1 MSLEK
6 IDIKEVFHEKNPKA
20 ARLIPGFI
28 YNYLKRI
35 IHQDEINSFLRIHG
49 DKMGLDF
56 IEAVIEYFD
65 LKINLIN
72 EENIPDKGR
81 NIFVANHPLGGLDG
95 LVFAHVIGKRF
106 PNLQFLV
113 NDILMNIEMLEPVFL
128 PVNKHGKQSVEYV
141 RKIEKTYASD
151 EQILNFPAGLC
162 SRKTKGEVCDLE
174 WKKSFITKAVKH
186 KRDVIPVHIDG
197 ENSNFFYNLAN
208 IRKNLGIKTNI
219 EMFYLVNEM
228 FKQQSKNL
236 TLTFGPAISYHTFSK
251 ERNPKEWAALVK
263 DYIYKLAEGEKKPFE
278 ETI

>member
-1 MSLEK
+1 MSLKK

-35 IHQDEINSFLRIHG
+35 IHQDEINSFLSIHG

-95 LVFAHVIGKRF
+95 LVFAHVIGKKF

-113 NDILMNIEMLEPVFL
+113 NDILMNVEMLEPVFL

-141 RKIEKTYASD
+141 RKIEETYASD

-228 FKQQSKNL
+228 FKQQNKNL
-236 TLTFGPAISYHTFSK
+236 TLTFGPAISYHTFTK

-263 DYIYKLAEGEKKPFE
+263 DYIYKLAEGEKKPFG